1 MAPFRTDVN
10 LDGLIASYEE
20 TFEFDKIAQMK
31 FRHTFDFPQLDNW
44 VGLYVIEFISNGYS
58 SRAVIKKGTLSLISK
73 STIAGH
79 ICYILDED
87 RNICS
92 GEKTGIFFDNNY
104 FKADSDKEGRI
115 IIPYE
120 KYEKSGKAILIHNNF
135 A

>member
-1 MAPFRTDVN
+1 
-10 LDGLIASYEE
+10 
-20 TFEFDKIAQMK
+20 
-31 FRHTFDFPQLDNW
+31 
-44 VGLYVIEFISNGYS
+44 
-58 SRAVIKKGTLSLISK
+58 
-73 STIAGH
+73 
-79 ICYILDED
+79 LDED

-120 KYEKSGKAILIHNNF
+120 KYEKSGKAILIHNSF